1 MSRLS
6 IDLEAIKARAEAATP
21 GPWVGEKAYGIEWVV
36 SDLTDR
42 VLASCRDGWGTN
54 AEFIAAAREDIPL
67 LVEALEAAMSRIAEL
82 EARE

>member
-1 MSRLS
+1 MS

-21 GPWVGEKAYGIEWVV
+21 GPWLWAVDEDVEWVV
-36 SDLTDR
+36 CDLTYHA
-42 VLASCRDGWGTN
+42 LASCRYGWGPN
-54 AEFIAAAREDIPL
+54 AEFIATAREDIPL